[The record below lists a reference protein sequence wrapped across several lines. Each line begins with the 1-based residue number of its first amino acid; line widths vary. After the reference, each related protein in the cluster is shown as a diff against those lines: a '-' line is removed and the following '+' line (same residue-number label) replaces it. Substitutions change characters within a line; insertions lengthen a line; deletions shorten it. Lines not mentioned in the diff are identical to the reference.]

1 MESGRNIGFVLYEHS
16 NLFIFSFKKIV
27 DYHTNKY
34 LTFDLYFIQVIV
46 VRESPNFDEDN
57 ADSQEVLDDV
67 ICRQL
72 TREYLDV
79 VKAIL
84 TSGGGSDL
92 KHDDTKIFASSEN
105 LNLKVE
111 GLGAYNLAL
120 SDLGKLVLQNEVLCQ
135 HVVTTLLEVLV
146 WPDSPTSAR
155 ASYLLEL
162 VLPVISSNENLLSD
176 QAVRIIFTIL
186 RALHTMGQHEPN
198 YIALIQLAVLAYEM
212 LRARHPAIVEIL
224 AQVPGCSVEDVK
236 RFDDH
241 VLQVIHGKENGAN
254 GGKGGSGGHKIVG
267 DRTLKN
273 MFKKLIGQLIGKD
286 VAQMFKNEVIIKNL
300 PTLQVSKPRHKTPSL
315 EDTETSELGITSLFG
330 QNGTSSAVSTTS
342 ATITTSAP
350 AAFTL

>member
-1 MESGRNIGFVLYEHS
+1 MFKQLTV
-16 NLFIFSFKKIV
+16 NLFIV
-27 DYHTNKY
+27 
-34 LTFDLYFIQVIV
+34 QVIV

-92 KHDDTKIFASSEN
+92 KHDETKVYASSEN
-105 LNLKVE
+105 LSKSASE

-135 HVVTTLLEVLV
+135 HVVTTLLEVIV

-300 PTLQVSKPRHKTPSL
+300 PTLQPSKPRHKTPSL

-330 QNGTSSAVSTTS
+330 QNGTSGAVSTTS